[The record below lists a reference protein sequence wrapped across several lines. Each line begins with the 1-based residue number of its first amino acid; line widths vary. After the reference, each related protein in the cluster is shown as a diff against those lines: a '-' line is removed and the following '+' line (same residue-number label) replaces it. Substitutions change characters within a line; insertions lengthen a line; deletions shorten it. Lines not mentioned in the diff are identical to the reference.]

1 MRLRLLGAGTAS
13 TLFVISTVVVGVS
26 NVGAL
31 ENRICAPG
39 DTSCDVSN
47 GGPAQNYDPTPPE
60 WAPQGTV
67 VADSGFAAIRD
78 SFQFFNYGQRLGS
91 GNALLGYNGN
101 EFAAQLTP
109 DSMLRM
115 FGPDVACTHYSKDDS
130 GKEICIPKPA
140 VAEWIDA
147 ANNYMWGGHCYGVAA
162 LNAQLFNGDLVRSRL
177 TDSQINSA
185 VQLDSKMQGEL
196 AYWWT
201 TQMTS
206 NAADGTITD
215 PLSVVQTLRDNL
227 QPGNIPY
234 VLVLFF
240 KVEGQQA
247 GHAITPHAVYERA
260 NGDFDIAVYDNN
272 FPLRTRAIH
281 VDTSENSYEYLVGTI
296 PGGPEV
302 YSTGDANNLT
312 IGLVPLTTVQ
322 GVLDCQFC
330 AGQEQIAAFGS
341 RQPIPA
347 SVKTKI
353 RALDGS
359 EIPDLKEHPNLNPYS
374 GSLPAYRMPPGT
386 DFKVTVD
393 NSANDQPLNLFS
405 NTFLGDGTVLDSAPL
420 VPAGATM
427 ILEVRAGQRS
437 VSVSSDKPT
446 VARYLQAAV
455 ERQGDDYNAWFVAD
469 WKDTGSASAPF
480 TLTERNGVAE
490 YSVGG
495 TDNVRVNVITQ
506 RIRSKGTVPAAHTD
520 SSVLLR
526 PGDKLRVDIT
536 EWTGDGGVPE
546 LVLERAD
553 GSSRNVMME
562 RGLGPKAN
570 VVDPKPAL

>member
-1 MRLRLLGAGTAS
+1 MERRLLAAVAVATAVAFSSVPSAPAVADS
-13 TLFVISTVVVGVS
+13 TCQPWD
-26 NVGAL
+26 A
-31 ENRICAPG
+31 
-39 DTSCDVSN
+39 SCDVSN
-47 GGPAQNYDPTPPE
+47 GGPTQNYDPTPPE

-67 VADSGFAAIRD
+67 VADSGFAAFRD

-91 GNALLGYNGN
+91 GNALLGYDGN
-101 EFAAQLTP
+101 QFAAQLTP
-109 DSMLRM
+109 DSMMRM
-115 FGPDVACTHYSKDDS
+115 LGPDVACTHYSKDDS
-130 GKEICIPKPA
+130 GKEVCIPKPA

-206 NAADGTITD
+206 NAAQGALTD

-227 QPGNIPY
+227 QPGKIPY

-247 GHAITPHAVYERA
+247 GHAITPTAVYERA

-281 VDTSENSYEYLVGTI
+281 VNTSQNSYDYLIGTV
-296 PGGPEV
+296 PGGPQV
-302 YSTGDANNLT
+302 SSTGDAKNLT

-322 GVLDCQFC
+322 GTLDCQFC
-330 AGQEQIAAFGS
+330 AGQQQIVAFGS

-359 EIPDLKEHPNLNPYS
+359 EIPDLKKHPNLNPHS
-374 GSLPAYRMPPGT
+374 GSLPAYRMRPGT

-405 NTFLGDGTVLDSAPL
+405 NTFLGDGAVLDTAPL

-427 ILEVRAGQRS
+427 TLEVRAGQRS

-469 WKDTGSASAPF
+469 WKDKGSASAPF
-480 TLTERNGVAE
+480 TLTEEDGVAE

-495 TDNVRVNVITQ
+495 SDNVRVHVITQ
-506 RIRSKGTVPAAHTD
+506 RIRSTGTVPAAHTN

-536 EWTGDGGVPE
+536 KWTGDGGVPE
-546 LVLERAD
+546 LVLERAKRPI
-553 GSSRNVMME
+553 RNVTMS

>member
-1 MRLRLLGAGTAS
+1 MERRLRAAVAVATAVAFSSVPSAPAVADS
-13 TLFVISTVVVGVS
+13 TCQPWD
-26 NVGAL
+26 A
-31 ENRICAPG
+31 
-39 DTSCDVSN
+39 SCDVSN
-47 GGPAQNYDPTPPE
+47 GGPTQNYDPTPPE

-67 VADSGFAAIRD
+67 VADSGFAAFRD

-91 GNALLGYNGN
+91 GNALLGYDGN
-101 EFAAQLTP
+101 QFAAQLTP
-109 DSMLRM
+109 DSMMRM
-115 FGPDVACTHYSKDDS
+115 LGPDVACTHYSKDDS
-130 GKEICIPKPA
+130 GKEVCIPKPA

-206 NAADGTITD
+206 NAAQGALTD

-227 QPGNIPY
+227 QPGKIPY

-247 GHAITPHAVYERA
+247 GHAITPTAVYERA

-281 VDTSENSYEYLVGTI
+281 VNTSQNSYDYLVGTV
-296 PGGPEV
+296 PGGPQV
-302 YSTGDANNLT
+302 SSTGDAKNLT

-322 GVLDCQFC
+322 GTLDCQFC
-330 AGQEQIAAFGS
+330 AGQEQIVAFGS

-359 EIPDLKEHPNLNPYS
+359 EIPDLKKHPNLNPHS

-393 NSANDQPLNLFS
+393 NSTNDQPLNLFS

-427 ILEVRAGQRS
+427 TLEVRAGQRS

-469 WKDTGSASAPF
+469 WKDKGSASAPF
-480 TLTERNGVAE
+480 TLTEEDGVAE

-495 TDNVRVNVITQ
+495 SDNVRVHVITQ
-506 RIRSKGTVPAAHTD
+506 RIRSTGTVPAAHTN

-536 EWTGDGGVPE
+536 KWTGDGGVPE
-546 LVLERAD
+546 LVLERAKRPI
-553 GSSRNVMME
+553 RNVTMS

>member
-1 MRLRLLGAGTAS
+1 MAVA
-13 TLFVISTVVVGVS
+13 
-26 NVGAL
+26 
-31 ENRICAPG
+31 
-39 DTSCDVSN
+39 N
-47 GGPAQNYDPTPPE
+47 GGPSQGYDPTPPE

-67 VADSGFAAIRD
+67 VADSGFVAIRD
-78 SFQFFNYGQRLGS
+78 SFQFFNYGQRLGD
-91 GNALLGYNGN
+91 GNALLGYDAN

-130 GKEICIPKPA
+130 GKETCIPKPA

-177 TDSQINSA
+177 TDAQINSA

-206 NAADGTITD
+206 NAAEGQLTD

-227 QPGNIPY
+227 QPGQIPY
-234 VLVLFF
+234 VLVLSFE
-240 KVEGQQA
+240 VEGQPA
-247 GHAITPHAVYERA
+247 GHAITPTAVYERA

-272 FPLRTRAIH
+272 FPMRSRAIR
-281 VDTSENSYEYLVGTI
+281 VDTSQNSYEYLVGTI
-296 PGGPEV
+296 PDGPQV
-302 YSTGDANNLT
+302 FSTGDATNMT
-312 IGLVPLTTVQ
+312 IGLVPLTDIQ
-322 GVLDCQFC
+322 GTLDCPFC
-330 AGQEQIAAFGS
+330 AGKEQIVAFGS
-341 RQPIPA
+341 KQPIPS
-347 SVKTKI
+347 SVKTNI

-359 EIPDLKEHPNLNPYS
+359 EIPDLKKHPNLNPYS
-374 GSLPAYRMPPGT
+374 GSLPAFRMPPGT

-393 NSANDQPLNLFS
+393 NSANDQPLNLFA

-427 ILEVRAGQRS
+427 TLEVRAGQRS
-437 VSVSSDKPT
+437 VSVSSDKAT
-446 VARYLQAAV
+446 VARYLQTAV

-469 WKDTGSASAPF
+469 WKDKGSASAPF
-480 TLTERNGVAE
+480 TLTDEDGVAE
-490 YSVGG
+490 YTVGG
-495 TDNVRVNVITQ
+495 TDNVRVSVITQ
-506 RIRSKGTVPAAHTD
+506 RIRSTGTVPAAHTD
-520 SSVLLR
+520 GSVLLR
-526 PGDKLRVDIT
+526 PGDTLRVDIT
-536 EWTGDGGVPE
+536 EWTGEGGVPE

-553 GSSRNVMME
+553 GSTRNVTMD

>member
-1 MRLRLLGAGTAS
+1 MERRIVATLAAATAIAFSSVPSAPAVADS
-13 TLFVISTVVVGVS
+13 TCQPWD
-26 NVGAL
+26 A
-31 ENRICAPG
+31 
-39 DTSCDVSN
+39 SCNVSN
-47 GGPAQNYDPTPPE
+47 GGPTQNYDPTPPE

-67 VADSGFAAIRD
+67 VADSGFAAFRD

-91 GNALLGYNGN
+91 GNALLGYDGN
-101 EFAAQLTP
+101 QFAAQLTP
-109 DSMLRM
+109 DSMMRM
-115 FGPDVACTHYSKDDS
+115 LGPDVACTHYSKDDS
-130 GKEICIPKPA
+130 GKEVCIPKPA

-206 NAADGTITD
+206 NAAQGALTD

-227 QPGNIPY
+227 QPGKIPY

-247 GHAITPHAVYERA
+247 GHAITPTAVYERA

-281 VDTSENSYEYLVGTI
+281 VNTSQNSYDYLVGTV
-296 PGGPEV
+296 PGGPQV
-302 YSTGDANNLT
+302 SSTGDAKNLT

-322 GVLDCQFC
+322 GTLDCQFC
-330 AGQEQIAAFGS
+330 AGQEQIVAFGS

-359 EIPDLKEHPNLNPYS
+359 EIPDLKKHPNLNPHS
-374 GSLPAYRMPPGT
+374 GSIPAYRMPPGT

-405 NTFLGDGTVLDSAPL
+405 NTFLGDGAVLDTAPL

-427 ILEVRAGQRS
+427 TLEVRAGQRS

-469 WKDTGSASAPF
+469 WKDKGSASAPF
-480 TLTERNGVAE
+480 TLTEEDGVAE

-495 TDNVRVNVITQ
+495 SDNVRVHVITQ
-506 RIRSKGTVPAAHTD
+506 RIRSTGTVPAAHTN

-536 EWTGDGGVPE
+536 KWTGDGGVPE
-546 LVLERAD
+546 LVLERAKRPI
-553 GSSRNVMME
+553 RNVTMS

>member
-1 MRLRLLGAGTAS
+1 MERRLRAAVAVATAVAFSSVPSAPAVADS
-13 TLFVISTVVVGVS
+13 TCQPWD
-26 NVGAL
+26 A
-31 ENRICAPG
+31 
-39 DTSCDVSN
+39 SCDVSN
-47 GGPAQNYDPTPPE
+47 GGPTQNYDPTPPE

-67 VADSGFAAIRD
+67 VADSGFAAFRD

-91 GNALLGYNGN
+91 GNALLGYDGN
-101 EFAAQLTP
+101 QFAAQLTP
-109 DSMLRM
+109 DSMMRM
-115 FGPDVACTHYSKDDS
+115 LGPDVACTHYSKDDS
-130 GKEICIPKPA
+130 GKEVCIPKPA

-206 NAADGTITD
+206 NAAQGALTD

-227 QPGNIPY
+227 QPGKIPY
-234 VLVLFF
+234 VLVLSF

-247 GHAITPHAVYERA
+247 GHAITPTAVYERA

-281 VDTSENSYEYLVGTI
+281 VNTSQNSYDYLVGTV
-296 PGGPEV
+296 PGGPQV
-302 YSTGDANNLT
+302 SSTGDAKNLT

-322 GVLDCQFC
+322 GTLDCQFC
-330 AGQEQIAAFGS
+330 AGQEQIVAFGS

-359 EIPDLKEHPNLNPYS
+359 EIPDLKKHPNLNPHS
-374 GSLPAYRMPPGT
+374 GSLPAYRMRPGT

-393 NSANDQPLNLFS
+393 NSANNQPLNLFS

-427 ILEVRAGQRS
+427 TLEVRAGQRS

-469 WKDTGSASAPF
+469 WKDKGSASAPF
-480 TLTERNGVAE
+480 TLTEEDGVAE

-495 TDNVRVNVITQ
+495 SDNVRVHVITQ
-506 RIRSKGTVPAAHTD
+506 RIRSTGTVPAAHTN

-536 EWTGDGGVPE
+536 KWTGDGGVPE
-546 LVLERAD
+546 LVLERAKRPI
-553 GSSRNVMME
+553 RNVTMS

>member
-1 MRLRLLGAGTAS
+1 MERRLRAAVAVATAVAFSSVPSAPAVADS
-13 TLFVISTVVVGVS
+13 TCQPWD
-26 NVGAL
+26 A
-31 ENRICAPG
+31 
-39 DTSCDVSN
+39 SCDVSN
-47 GGPAQNYDPTPPE
+47 GGPTQNYDPTPPE

-67 VADSGFAAIRD
+67 VADSGFAAFRD
-78 SFQFFNYGQRLGS
+78 SFQFFNYGQRLGG
-91 GNALLGYNGN
+91 GNSLLGYNGN

-109 DSMLRM
+109 DSMMRM
-115 FGPDVACTHYSKDDS
+115 LGPDVACTHYSKDDS
-130 GKEICIPKPA
+130 GKEVCIPKPA

-206 NAADGTITD
+206 NAAQGALTD

-227 QPGNIPY
+227 QPGKIPY

-247 GHAITPHAVYERA
+247 GHAITPTAVYERA

-281 VDTSENSYEYLVGTI
+281 VNTSQNSYDYLIGTV
-296 PGGPEV
+296 PGGPQV
-302 YSTGDANNLT
+302 SSTGDAKNLT

-322 GVLDCQFC
+322 GTLDCQFC
-330 AGQEQIAAFGS
+330 AGQQQIVAFGS

-359 EIPDLKEHPNLNPYS
+359 EIPDLKKHPNLNPHS
-374 GSLPAYRMPPGT
+374 GSLPAYRMRPGT

-405 NTFLGDGTVLDSAPL
+405 NTFLGDGAVLDTAPL

-427 ILEVRAGQRS
+427 TLEVRAGQRS

-469 WKDTGSASAPF
+469 WKDKGSASAPF
-480 TLTERNGVAE
+480 TLTEEDGVAE

-495 TDNVRVNVITQ
+495 SDNVRVHVITQ
-506 RIRSKGTVPAAHTD
+506 RIRSTGTVPAAHTN

-536 EWTGDGGVPE
+536 KWTGDGGVPE
-546 LVLERAD
+546 LVLERAKRPI
-553 GSSRNVMME
+553 RNVTMS

>member
-1 MRLRLLGAGTAS
+1 
-13 TLFVISTVVVGVS
+13 
-26 NVGAL
+26 
-31 ENRICAPG
+31 
-39 DTSCDVSN
+39 VSN
-47 GGPAQNYDPTPPE
+47 GGLAQNYDPTPPE

-67 VADSGFAAIRD
+67 VADSGFAAFRD
-78 SFQFFNYGQRLGS
+78 SFQFFNYGQRLGN
-91 GNALLGYNGN
+91 GNALLGYNAN

-115 FGPDVACTHYSKDDS
+115 LGPDVACTHYSKDDT
-130 GKEICIPKPA
+130 GKEVCIPKPA

-177 TDSQINSA
+177 TDAQINSA

-201 TQMTS
+201 TQLTT
-206 NAADGTITD
+206 NAAEGTLTD

-227 QPGNIPY
+227 QPGNLPY
-234 VLVLFF
+234 VLVLSF

-247 GHAITPHAVYERA
+247 GHAITPTAVYERA

-281 VDTSENSYEYLVGTI
+281 VDTSENSYDYLVGTI
-296 PGGPEV
+296 PGGPQV
-302 YSTGDANNLT
+302 SSIGDANNLT
-312 IGLVPLTTVQ
+312 IGLVPLTVIQ
-322 GVLDCQFC
+322 GTLNCPFC
-330 AGQEQIAAFGS
+330 AGQEQIVAFGS

-359 EIPDLKEHPNLNPYS
+359 EIPNLKQHPNLNPYS

-393 NSANDQPLNLFS
+393 NSTNDQPLNLFS

-427 ILEVRAGQRS
+427 TLEVRAGRRS
-437 VSVSSDKPT
+437 VSISSDKPT
-446 VARYLQAAV
+446 VTRYLQAAV
-455 ERQGDDYNAWFVAD
+455 EREGDDYNAWFVAD
-469 WKDTGSASAPF
+469 WKDKGSASAPF
-480 TLTERNGVAE
+480 RLTEEDGVAE

-495 TDNVRVNVITQ
+495 TDAVRVHVIAQ
-506 RIRSKGTVPAAHTD
+506 RIRSTGTVPAAHTA
-520 SSVLLR
+520 SSVLVR
-526 PGDKLRVDIT
+526 PGNKLRVDIT
-536 EWTGDGGVPE
+536 KWTGDGGVPE
-546 LVLERAD
+546 LVLERAN
-553 GSSRNVMME
+553 GSSRNVTMD

>member
-1 MRLRLLGAGTAS
+1 MR
-13 TLFVISTVVVGVS
+13 
-26 NVGAL
+26 
-31 ENRICAPG
+31 
-39 DTSCDVSN
+39 
-47 GGPAQNYDPTPPE
+47 
-60 WAPQGTV
+60 
-67 VADSGFAAIRD
+67 
-78 SFQFFNYGQRLGS
+78 
-91 GNALLGYNGN
+91 
-101 EFAAQLTP
+101 
-109 DSMLRM
+109 
-115 FGPDVACTHYSKDDS
+115 
-130 GKEICIPKPA
+130 
-140 VAEWIDA
+140 
-147 ANNYMWGGHCYGVAA
+147 GGHCYGVVA

-206 NAADGTITD
+206 NAAQGALTD

-227 QPGNIPY
+227 QPGKIPY

-247 GHAITPHAVYERA
+247 GHAITPTAVYERA

-281 VDTSENSYEYLVGTI
+281 VNTSQNSYDYLVGTV
-296 PGGPEV
+296 PGGPQV
-302 YSTGDANNLT
+302 SSTGDAKNLT

-322 GVLDCQFC
+322 GTLDCQFC
-330 AGQEQIAAFGS
+330 AGQEQIVAFGS

-359 EIPDLKEHPNLNPYS
+359 EIPDLKKHPNLNPHS
-374 GSLPAYRMPPGT
+374 GSLPAYRMRPGT

-393 NSANDQPLNLFS
+393 NSANNQPLNLFS
-405 NTFLGDGTVLDSAPL
+405 NTFLGDGAVLDTAPL

-427 ILEVRAGQRS
+427 TLEVRARQRS

-469 WKDTGSASAPF
+469 WKD
-480 TLTERNGVAE
+480 
-490 YSVGG
+490 
-495 TDNVRVNVITQ
+495 
-506 RIRSKGTVPAAHTD
+506 KGAA
-520 SSVLLR
+520 
-526 PGDKLRVDIT
+526 
-536 EWTGDGGVPE
+536 
-546 LVLERAD
+546 
-553 GSSRNVMME
+553 
-562 RGLGPKAN
+562 
-570 VVDPKPAL
+570 

>member
-1 MRLRLLGAGTAS
+1 MERRIVATLAAATAIAFSSVPSAPALADS
-13 TLFVISTVVVGVS
+13 TCQ
-26 NVGAL
+26 AWD
-31 ENRICAPG
+31 A
-39 DTSCDVSN
+39 SCNVSN
-47 GGPAQNYDPTPPE
+47 GGPTQNYDPTPPE

-67 VADSGFAAIRD
+67 VADSGFAAFRD

-91 GNALLGYNGN
+91 GNALLGYDGN
-101 EFAAQLTP
+101 QFAAQLTP
-109 DSMLRM
+109 DSMMRM
-115 FGPDVACTHYSKDDS
+115 LGPDVACTHYSKDDS
-130 GKEICIPKPA
+130 GKEVCIPKPA

-206 NAADGTITD
+206 NAAQGALTD

-227 QPGNIPY
+227 QPGKIPY

-247 GHAITPHAVYERA
+247 GHAITPTAVYERA

-281 VDTSENSYEYLVGTI
+281 VNTSQNSYDYLVGTV
-296 PGGPEV
+296 PGGPQV
-302 YSTGDANNLT
+302 SSTGDAKNLT

-322 GVLDCQFC
+322 GTLDCQFC
-330 AGQEQIAAFGS
+330 AGQEQIVAFGS

-359 EIPDLKEHPNLNPYS
+359 EIPDLKKHPNLNPHS

-393 NSANDQPLNLFS
+393 NSTNDQPLNLFS

-427 ILEVRAGQRS
+427 TLEVRAGQRS

-469 WKDTGSASAPF
+469 WKDKGSASAPF
-480 TLTERNGVAE
+480 TLTEEDGVAE

-495 TDNVRVNVITQ
+495 SDNVRVHVITQ
-506 RIRSKGTVPAAHTD
+506 RIRSTGTVPAAHTN

-536 EWTGDGGVPE
+536 KWTGDGGVPE
-546 LVLERAD
+546 LVLERAKRPI
-553 GSSRNVMME
+553 RNVTMS

>member
-1 MRLRLLGAGTAS
+1 
-13 TLFVISTVVVGVS
+13 
-26 NVGAL
+26 
-31 ENRICAPG
+31 
-39 DTSCDVSN
+39 
-47 GGPAQNYDPTPPE
+47 
-60 WAPQGTV
+60 
-67 VADSGFAAIRD
+67 
-78 SFQFFNYGQRLGS
+78 
-91 GNALLGYNGN
+91 
-101 EFAAQLTP
+101 
-109 DSMLRM
+109 
-115 FGPDVACTHYSKDDS
+115 
-130 GKEICIPKPA
+130 
-140 VAEWIDA
+140 
-147 ANNYMWGGHCYGVAA
+147 MWGGHCYGVAA

-206 NAADGTITD
+206 NAAQGALTD
-215 PLSVVQTLRDNL
+215 PLSVVQTLRDNV
-227 QPGNIPY
+227 QPGKIPY

-247 GHAITPHAVYERA
+247 GHAITPTAVYERA

-281 VDTSENSYEYLVGTI
+281 VNTSQNSYDYLVGTV
-296 PGGPEV
+296 PGGPQV
-302 YSTGDANNLT
+302 SSTGDAKNLT

-322 GVLDCQFC
+322 GTLDCQFC
-330 AGQEQIAAFGS
+330 AGQEQIVAFGS

-359 EIPDLKEHPNLNPYS
+359 EIPDLKKHPNLNPHS

-393 NSANDQPLNLFS
+393 NSTNDQPLNLFS

-427 ILEVRAGQRS
+427 TLEVRAGQRS

-469 WKDTGSASAPF
+469 WKDKGSASAPF
-480 TLTERNGVAE
+480 TLTEEDGVAE

-495 TDNVRVNVITQ
+495 SDNVRVHVITQ
-506 RIRSKGTVPAAHTD
+506 RIRSTGTVPAAHTN

-536 EWTGDGGVPE
+536 KWTGDGGVPE
-546 LVLERAD
+546 LVLERAKRPI
-553 GSSRNVMME
+553 RNVTMS

>member
-1 MRLRLLGAGTAS
+1 MPLTVAWLLVITPGSAALDNDICRAGD
-13 TLFVISTVVVGVS
+13 
-26 NVGAL
+26 
-31 ENRICAPG
+31 P
-39 DTSCDVSN
+39 SCDVASFAG
-47 GGPAQNYDPTPPE
+47 GGPSQGYEPTPAE
-60 WAPQGTV
+60 WTPQGTV

-78 SFQFFNYGQRLGS
+78 SFQFFNYGQRLGN
-91 GNALLGYNGN
+91 GNALLGYNAN

-109 DSMLRM
+109 DSMVRM
-115 FGPDVACTHYSKDDS
+115 FGPDVACTHYATDKS
-130 GKEICIPKPA
+130 GKQTCIPKPA

-162 LNAQLFNGDLVRSRL
+162 LNAQLFNGDLKRSRL
-177 TDSQINSA
+177 TDAQVNSA

-206 NAADGTITD
+206 NPAEGKLTD
-215 PLSVVQTLRDNL
+215 PLSVVQALRDNL
-227 QPGNIPY
+227 KPGQIPY
-234 VLVLFF
+234 VLVLSFE
-240 KVEGQQA
+240 VEGQPA
-247 GHAITPHAVYERA
+247 GHAITPHAVYEHA

-281 VDTSENSYEYLVGTI
+281 VDTSENSYEYLVGAI
-296 PGGPEV
+296 PGGPQV
-302 YSTGDANNLT
+302 YSTGDARNAT
-312 IGLVPLTTVQ
+312 IGLVPLTDIQ
-322 GVLDCQFC
+322 GTLDCPFC
-330 AGQEQIAAFGS
+330 AGQEQIVAFGS
-341 RQPIPA
+341 RQPIPV

-359 EIPDLKEHPNLNPYS
+359 EIPDLKQHPNLNPNS
-374 GSLPAYRMPPGT
+374 GSLPAFRMPPGT
-386 DFKVTVD
+386 DFQVTVD
-393 NSANDQPLNLFS
+393 NSANDQPLNLFA

-427 ILEVRAGQRS
+427 TLEVRAEQRS

-469 WKDTGSASAPF
+469 WKDKGSTSAPF
-480 TLTERNGVAE
+480 TLTEEDGVAE

-495 TDNVRVNVITQ
+495 NDHVRIHVITQ
-506 RIRSKGTVPAAHTD
+506 RIRSTGAVPAAHTD

-536 EWTGDGGVPE
+536 KWRGDAGVPD
-546 LVLERAD
+546 LVLEQAD
-553 GSSRNVMME
+553 GSSLNVTMS

>member
-1 MRLRLLGAGTAS
+1 MRVPNLVLMSLTVAWLL
-13 TLFVISTVVVGVS
+13 VS
-26 NVGAL
+26 
-31 ENRICAPG
+31 APG
-39 DTSCDVSN
+39 SPALNNDTCRAGDPSCDVSN

-67 VADSGFAAIRD
+67 VADSGFAAFRD
-78 SFQFFNYGQRLGS
+78 SFQFFNYGQRLGN
-91 GNALLGYNGN
+91 GNALLGYNAN

-115 FGPDVACTHYSKDDS
+115 LGPDVACTHYSQDDT
-130 GKEICIPKPA
+130 GKEVCIPKPA

-177 TDSQINSA
+177 TDAQINSA

-201 TQMTS
+201 TQLTT
-206 NAADGTITD
+206 NAAEGTLTD

-227 QPGNIPY
+227 QPGNLPY
-234 VLVLFF
+234 VLVLSF

-247 GHAITPHAVYERA
+247 GHAITPTAVYERA

-281 VDTSENSYEYLVGTI
+281 VDTSENSYDYLVLTI
-296 PGGPEV
+296 PGGPQV
-302 YSTGDANNLT
+302 SSIGDANNLT
-312 IGLVPLTTVQ
+312 IGLVPLTDIQ
-322 GVLDCQFC
+322 GTLDCPFC
-330 AGQEQIAAFGS
+330 AGQEQIVAFGS

-347 SVKTKI
+347 SVNTKI

-359 EIPDLKEHPNLNPYS
+359 EIPNLKQHPNLNPYS

-393 NSANDQPLNLFS
+393 NSTNDQPLNLFS

-427 ILEVRAGQRS
+427 TLEVRAAQRS
-437 VSVSSDKPT
+437 ISVSSDKPT
-446 VARYLQAAV
+446 VTRYLQAAV
-455 ERQGDDYNAWFVAD
+455 ERQADDYNAWFVAD
-469 WKDTGSASAPF
+469 WKDKGSASAPF
-480 TLTERNGVAE
+480 RLTEEDGVAE

-495 TDNVRVNVITQ
+495 TDAVRVHVIAQ
-506 RIRSKGTVPAAHTD
+506 RIRSTGTVPAAHTA
-520 SSVLLR
+520 SSVLVR
-526 PGDKLRVDIT
+526 PGNKLRVDIT
-536 EWTGDGGVPE
+536 KWTGDGGVPE
-546 LVLERAD
+546 LVLERAN
-553 GSSRNVMME
+553 GSSRNVTMD

>member
-1 MRLRLLGAGTAS
+1 MERRLRAAVAVAAAVAFSSVPSAPAVADS
-13 TLFVISTVVVGVS
+13 TCQPWD
-26 NVGAL
+26 A
-31 ENRICAPG
+31 
-39 DTSCDVSN
+39 SCDVSN
-47 GGPAQNYDPTPPE
+47 GGPTQNYDPTPPE

-67 VADSGFAAIRD
+67 VADSGFAAFRD

-91 GNALLGYNGN
+91 GNALLGYDGN
-101 EFAAQLTP
+101 QFAAQLTP
-109 DSMLRM
+109 DSMMRM
-115 FGPDVACTHYSKDDS
+115 LGPDVACTHYSKDDS
-130 GKEICIPKPA
+130 GKEVCIPKPA

-206 NAADGTITD
+206 NAAQGALTD

-227 QPGNIPY
+227 QPGKIPY

-247 GHAITPHAVYERA
+247 GHAITPTAVYERA

-281 VDTSENSYEYLVGTI
+281 VNTSQNSYDYLVGTV
-296 PGGPEV
+296 PGGPQV
-302 YSTGDANNLT
+302 SSTGDAKNLT

-322 GVLDCQFC
+322 GTLDCQFC
-330 AGQEQIAAFGS
+330 AGQEQIVAFGS

-359 EIPDLKEHPNLNPYS
+359 EIPDLKKHPNLNPHS
-374 GSLPAYRMPPGT
+374 GSIPAYRMPPGT

-393 NSANDQPLNLFS
+393 NSANNQPLNLFS
-405 NTFLGDGTVLDSAPL
+405 NTFLGDGAVLDTAPL

-427 ILEVRAGQRS
+427 TLEVRAGQRS
-437 VSVSSDKPT
+437 VSDSSDKPT

-469 WKDTGSASAPF
+469 WKDKGSASAPF
-480 TLTERNGVAE
+480 TLTEEDGVAE

-495 TDNVRVNVITQ
+495 SDNVRVHVITQ
-506 RIRSKGTVPAAHTD
+506 RIRSTGTVPAAHTN

-536 EWTGDGGVPE
+536 KWTGDGGVPE
-546 LVLERAD
+546 LVLERAKRPI
-553 GSSRNVMME
+553 RNVTMS

>member
-1 MRLRLLGAGTAS
+1 M
-13 TLFVISTVVVGVS
+13 
-26 NVGAL
+26 VGACAVAVVFTL
-31 ENRICAPG
+31 AGVPSASAMEDRICQPWEP
-39 DTSCDVSN
+39 SCDVSN
-47 GGPAQNYDPTPPE
+47 GGPAQGYDPTPAE
-60 WAPQGTV
+60 WAPQGTI
-67 VADSGFAAIRD
+67 VADSGFVAIRD
-78 SFQFFNYGQRLGS
+78 SFPFFNYGQRLGS

-115 FGPDVACTHYSKDDS
+115 FGADVACSHYSKDDS
-130 GKEICIPKPA
+130 GKETCIPKPA

-162 LNAQLFNGDLVRSRL
+162 LNAQLFNGELKRSRL
-177 TDSQINSA
+177 TDAQINSA
-185 VQLDSKMQGEL
+185 VQLDAKVQGEL

-206 NAADGTITD
+206 NAAEGTLTD

-227 QPGNIPY
+227 QPGQIPY
-234 VLVLFF
+234 VLVLSFE
-240 KVEGQQA
+240 VEGQPA

-281 VDTSENSYEYLVGTI
+281 VDTSENSYEYLVGAI
-296 PGGPEV
+296 PGGPQV
-302 YSTGDANNLT
+302 YSTGDAKNTT
-312 IGLVPLTTVQ
+312 IGLAPLTDIQ
-322 GVLDCQFC
+322 GTLDCPFC
-330 AGQEQIAAFGS
+330 AGKEQIVSFGS
-341 RQPIPA
+341 KQPIPA
-347 SVKTKI
+347 SVKTDI
-353 RALDGS
+353 SALDGS
-359 EIPDLKEHPNLNPYS
+359 DIPDLKKHPNLNPSS
-374 GSLPAYRMPPGT
+374 GSLPAFRMPPGT

-393 NSANDQPLNLFS
+393 NSANDKPINLFA

-420 VPAGATM
+420 VPAGAKMT
-427 ILEVRAGQRS
+427 LEVRAGERS
-437 VSVSSDKPT
+437 VSVSSDQPT

-469 WKDTGSASAPF
+469 WKDKGSASAPF
-480 TLTERNGVAE
+480 TLTEVDGVTE

-495 TDNVRVNVITQ
+495 TDNVRVNVIAQ

-536 EWTGDGGVPE
+536 KWSGDGGVPE

-553 GSSRNVMME
+553 GASRSVMMD

-570 VVDPKPAL
+570 VVDPQPAL